1 MTLAPI
7 HIAQR
12 LGRFLGNI
20 TSPDDRQSH
29 SLPTV
34 TPAKF
39 KGEVSAL
46 EHDVPKALLDI
57 STRYHSKSLVRRSDY
72 YFLIL
77 KAKQAVHL
85 TKRNR
90 VNHRSI
96 KGVLEMTL
104 ALWSLCKGRDQEY
117 KLERFLL
124 GNLSGSHNMSR
135 ETIETRIPVHIRET
149 AAQPAPKTLELAL
162 CNPEVMLRDRLFHI
176 HDTVL
181 HARLSKY
188 FRTLYH
194 MAVRYQY
201 LNSKQPLFTTID
213 EDHYRPNVTGT
224 VGPRNMLSFSHGQ
237 DRNLRILIA
246 LRNVSVTAN
255 TLLESEELIDAF
267 TPLTRSDLSY
277 RSENFCVIDIDN
289 IKDIHPRDD
298 VRGKLMFQTPGMQ
311 TWITRGEYDV
321 ASKAIDD
328 LLADA
333 RVQTALGE
341 AYERFGT
348 I

>member
-1 MTLAPI
+1 MSLAPT

-20 TSPDDRQSH
+20 TSTDDRQRR

-46 EHDVPKALLDI
+46 ERDVPKSLLDI
-57 STRYHSKSLVRRSDY
+57 SSRYHSKSMVRRSDY
-72 YFLIL
+72 YFMIL

-85 TKRNR
+85 TRRNR
-90 VNHRSI
+90 VHHRSI
-96 KGVLEMTL
+96 KAVLEMTL
-104 ALWSLCKGRDQEY
+104 GLWDLCKGRDQEY

-135 ETIETRIPVHIRET
+135 ETVEARIPVHIQET
-149 AAQPAPKTLELAL
+149 AAAPSPKTLELAL

-176 HDTVL
+176 HDTVI
-181 HARLSKY
+181 HARMSKY
-188 FRTLYH
+188 FKVLYH

-201 LNSKQPLFTTID
+201 LHSKKPLFTTID

-224 VGPRNMLSFSHGQ
+224 VGPKNMLSFSHSQ

-267 TPLTRSDLSY
+267 TPLAKSDLSY
-277 RSENFCVIDIDN
+277 RSENFCVIDIDT
-289 IKDIHPRDD
+289 IKGIRPRDE

-311 TWITRGEYDV
+311 TWITRGEYDT
-321 ASKAIDD
+321 ASKAVDD
-328 LLADA
+328 LMADA
-333 RVQTALGE
+333 RVRTALNE